1 MAICGYLKSQKLAKQ
16 KLCSRTM
23 SLTYQLILQPMCT
36 KYLLTNN
43 STKLLYQSCWK
54 TAWCIAMDYLLYVLK
69 RLRGLSYELE
79 HQGKPMRP
87 FVVSATI
94 PYIAKTFAEQKL
106 CSATMEPTHQLYMQ
120 TNVDK
125 TLYSPT
131 TQQSYS
137 TKATLENFNKRGAKQ
152 VHCIANCVLN

>member
-1 MAICGYLKSQKLAKQ
+1 
-16 KLCSRTM
+16 M
-23 SLTYQLILQPMCT
+23 SLSTKGNPCGHLWFPQPYLILP
-36 KYLLTNN
+36 
-43 STKLLYQSCWK
+43 KL
-54 TAWCIAMDYLLYVLK
+54 I
-69 RLRGLSYELE
+69 
-79 HQGKPMRP
+79 
-87 FVVSATI
+87 
-94 PYIAKTFAEQKL
+94 FAEQKL
-106 CSATMEPTHQLYMQ
+106 LLRHYGTNTSNIYA